1 MYPVSSPSIVF
12 PAVPARIGRGSDRGP
27 VQTAVLV
34 VMLLTGCGRPPSDGA
49 STAGPTQHPA
59 MAPLDYLSVQ
69 GQGKRRAENVIAL
82 VQVQKAIQEF
92 QATEN
97 RWPTDLEELV
107 RAGFLASV
115 PGVPAGQ
122 RFDYDP
128 AAGAVR
134 MAPVAR

>member
-1 MYPVSSPSIVF
+1 MHSSSNPSIRF
-12 PAVPARIGRGSDRGP
+12 PAAPGCIGRGNDRRP
-27 VQTAVLV
+27 VQAVVLV

-49 STAGPTQHPA
+49 STAGPPRHPA
-59 MAPLDYLSVQ
+59 TAPLDYLAVQ
-69 GQGKRRAENVIAL
+69 GQGKRRAENVVAL
-82 VQVQKAIQEF
+82 AQVQKAIQDF

-107 RAGFLASV
+107 RAGLLASV

-122 RFDYDP
+122 RLAYDP
-128 AAGAVR
+128 ATGAIR

>member
-1 MYPVSSPSIVF
+1 MHSGSHPSIKS
-12 PAVPARIGRGSDRGP
+12 PAAPGWIGRGFDRGP
-27 VQTAVLV
+27 VQAGVLL
-34 VMLLTGCGRPPSDGA
+34 VMLLTGCGPTPPDAA

-59 MAPLDYLSVQ
+59 MAPLDYLSAQ
-69 GQGKRRAENVIAL
+69 GRGKRRAENVVAL
-82 VQVQKAIQEF
+82 AQVQKAIQEF

-107 RAGFLASV
+107 RAGLLASV

-122 RFDYDP
+122 RVAYDP
-128 AAGAVR
+128 ATGAVR

>member
-1 MYPVSSPSIVF
+1 MHSGSSPSIMF
-12 PAVPARIGRGSDRGP
+12 PAAPAWIGRGSDRGP
-27 VQTAVLV
+27 VQAAVLV

-69 GQGKRRAENVIAL
+69 GQGKRRSENVVAL

-107 RAGFLASV
+107 RAGLLASV

-122 RFDYDP
+122 RLAYDP
-128 AAGAVR
+128 ATGAVR